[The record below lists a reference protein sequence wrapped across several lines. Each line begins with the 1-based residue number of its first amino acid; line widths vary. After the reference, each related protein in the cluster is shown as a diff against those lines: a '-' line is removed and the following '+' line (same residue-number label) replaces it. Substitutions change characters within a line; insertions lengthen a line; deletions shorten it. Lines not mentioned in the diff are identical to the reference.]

1 MLDFEIKDD
10 VMLVEMNVLNRK
22 KNQDVSTLLE
32 SAWAAQNSWPWV
44 RDSSAVHDTQSDENM
59 SASGCDKLTGI
70 FFNTLFVF
78 SLNIKPVRAVYLN
91 KV

>member
-1 MLDFEIKDD
+1 MATTRSQKISGC
-10 VMLVEMNVLNRK
+10 V
-22 KNQDVSTLLE
+22 Q
-32 SAWAAQNSWPWV
+32 SAGVCMGGSKQLTINAEQQT
-44 RDSSAVHDTQSDENM
+44 AVQCMTDENM
-59 SASGCDKLTGI
+59 TECDCDKLTGI